1 MGVSTVG
8 WIERA
13 NKSKT
18 KQPRLPL
25 YVHQVTA
32 TIVFQLK
39 AIRSQRQT
47 KIKKDLISIRNNSH
61 WSIQTFSVELSAL
74 LCEGGV

>member
-13 NKSKT
+13 NTSKT

-47 KIKKDLISIRNNSH
+47 KIKKDLISNSH